1 MKRGSYEVHKT
12 DTKTN
17 FNPDVLGLIALSR
30 LTKEP
35 KDLIGCIYGG
45 KRPEDIRE
53 DRHVQRIEKRKGSLS
68 EEIGEER

>member
-17 FNPDVLGLIALSR
+17 INSDVLGLIALAR

-53 DRHVQRIEKRKGSLS
+53 DRNVQRIEKRKGSLS